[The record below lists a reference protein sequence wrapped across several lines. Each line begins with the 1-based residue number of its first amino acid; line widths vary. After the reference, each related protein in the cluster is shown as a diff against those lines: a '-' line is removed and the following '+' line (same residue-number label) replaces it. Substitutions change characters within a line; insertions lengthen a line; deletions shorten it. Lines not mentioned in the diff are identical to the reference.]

1 MTQSSHNLLFITFI
15 ITAIWDIILRI
26 LTERFKQLPSFLQF
40 DFIYYLIPYFK
51 YHTILSAALIA
62 GFVGYITQYII
73 ILFQPFPITNKNIN
87 INNIISFLFIS
98 FFISGLI
105 GFPIKISKLFP
116 HLTNTY
122 YKGLGTINSFIA
134 DGVSG
139 IIVQITLFIL
149 MYICIYF
156 KIQNNI

>member
-1 MTQSSHNLLFITFI
+1 MKQSSSNILFITFI

-26 LTERFKQLPSFLQF
+26 LTEHFYQLPSFLQF

-51 YHTILSAALIA
+51 YHTLLSAALIA

-73 ILFQPFPITNKNIN
+73 ISLQPFPTFIHKNIN

-122 YKGLGTINSFIA
+122 YKGLGTVNGFIA

-149 MYICIYF
+149 TYIYIYF
-156 KIQNNI
+156 NKA